1 MKAKKFRICIEPDLE
16 GFKQWF
22 LSSWKSAENREPNPS
37 AEYDLVLSF
46 PDISWLPKILSTERI
61 RIIQTIRELKP
72 ESVYQLAKY
81 LNRATP
87 NVQKDVTELA
97 EMGIVELKKYRKKGQ
112 KRSCVRPL
120 FKWSGFDI
128 AV

>member
-1 MKAKKFRICIEPDLE
+1 ME

-22 LSSWKSAENREPNPS
+22 IKSWKSAKSPAIGHLE
-37 AEYDLVLSF
+37 EYDLVLSF
-46 PDISWLPKILSTERI
+46 PDISWLPKILSPERI
-61 RIIQTIRELKP
+61 RLIQTIRELKP

-81 LNRATP
+81 LERATS
-87 NVQKDVTELA
+87 NVQKDVSELA
-97 EMGIVELKKYRKKGQ
+97 EMGILELKKYRKKGQ
-112 KRSCVRPL
+112 KRSCTRPL